1 MPGKS
6 RLIYN
11 RRMYGSVG
19 DLQSCVPLSLHIKVV
34 KDPPSVPPG
43 QQRLG
48 VPEVRAVEIKADW
61 NAGADNTIH
70 KCGFQFFAP
79 AWTNSWNTPNFIIS
93 GGVEVITYRFIGF
106 YIDPVSR

>member
-1 MPGKS
+1 M
-6 RLIYN
+6 
-11 RRMYGSVG
+11 
-19 DLQSCVPLSLHIKVV
+19 V

-61 NAGADNTIH
+61 TAVLPVQTTRFISVV
-70 KCGFQFFAP
+70 F
-79 AWTNSWNTPNFIIS
+79 NSLHRRGRIPGILPIS
-93 GGVEVITYRFIGF
+93 LFEVITYRFIGF